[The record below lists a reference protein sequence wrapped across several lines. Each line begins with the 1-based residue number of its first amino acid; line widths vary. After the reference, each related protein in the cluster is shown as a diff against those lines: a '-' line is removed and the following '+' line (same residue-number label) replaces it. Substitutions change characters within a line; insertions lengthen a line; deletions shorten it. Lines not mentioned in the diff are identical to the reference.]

1 MGMKNNFYLSLLNR
15 LFIISK
21 NASNKSHILYLLLL
35 CHSNFSFKILKFHIV
50 TLFVTINLE
59 ATCICT
65 MRRHLHSILHILS
78 YNGSLA
84 ISQTES

>member
-21 NASNKSHILYLLLL
+21 NASKKSHILYLLLL

-50 TLFVTINLE
+50 TLFGLLT
-59 ATCICT
+59 
-65 MRRHLHSILHILS
+65 
-78 YNGSLA
+78 
-84 ISQTES
+84 